1 MAVVFKKKAVQ
12 PIAPKGP
19 ESVPKAEKA
28 EELTERQKAALEAV
42 GLLGAPKEETYNPAP
57 PPSTQPEKIV
67 YPVYSA
73 GDKVE
78 VVNTFFTWVKEW
90 KAGDTGV
97 VTRFWNAVPETRAMG
112 PGYGVVEVRLD
123 NPRVPEKPLVLLH
136 QRDLQPRQ

>member
-12 PIAPKGP
+12 PIAPKEP
-19 ESVPKAEKA
+19 ESVTKAEKV

-42 GLLGAPKEETYNPAP
+42 GLLDSPKEETYNPAP
-57 PPSTQPEKIV
+57 PPSTQPEEIV

-78 VVNTFFTWVKEW
+78 VVNTFFTWVKAW

-97 VTRFWNAVPETRAMG
+97 VTRFWNAVPEARAIG

-136 QRDLQPRQ
+136 QKDVKPRQ